1 MSVHPRMA
9 RERKT
14 IKAMIEIYCK
24 NHHGIKEKICPECQ
38 ELFDYAMMRLENCPF
53 QEKKPTC
60 AKCPIHCYIPEMR
73 TKVKEVMKH
82 SGPRMLFKH
91 PMLAFH
97 HLLDGRKNPE
107 NPKKRLNVRREHD
120 LSL

>member
-1 MSVHPRMA
+1 MMSVHPRMV

-24 NHHGIKEKICPECQ
+24 NHHESDGKLCPECQ
-38 ELFDYAMMRLENCPF
+38 ELFDYAMMRLEKCPF

-60 AKCPIHCYIPEMR
+60 GKCPIHCYTPEMR

-91 PMLAFH
+91 PMLALH
-97 HLLDGRKNPE
+97 HLFDGRKKPE
-107 NPKKRLNVRREHD
+107 KPKKR
-120 LSL
+120 